1 MPRHTRINPT
11 RPEIELIQ
19 VIAEIGE
26 VEASAAPQVA
36 PDPEPVQPLAPPKP
50 PSGKLGVIFDEIA
63 APAGATID
71 DLVGATGWQ
80 PHTIRAAF
88 SRLRRR
94 GFPIVLATDA
104 DGRKAYRRKPKEG

>member
-1 MPRHTRINPT
+1 MPRHARINPT
-11 RPEIELIQ
+11 GSEVEPNQ
-19 VIAEIGE
+19 VTAEIDD
-26 VEASAAPQVA
+26 VEAPAGPQA
-36 PDPEPVQPLAPPKP
+36 GPDPEPVPPTASPKLP
-50 PSGKLGVIFDEIA
+50 IGKLGVIFDEIA

-71 DLVGATGWQ
+71 ELAGATGWQ

-104 DGRKAYRRKPKEG
+104 DGRKAYRRMPKEG